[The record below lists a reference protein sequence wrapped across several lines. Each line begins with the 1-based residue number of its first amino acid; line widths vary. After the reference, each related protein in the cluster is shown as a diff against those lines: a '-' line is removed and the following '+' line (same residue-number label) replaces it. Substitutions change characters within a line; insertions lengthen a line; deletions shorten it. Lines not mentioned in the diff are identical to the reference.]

1 MNAAANGAPSLF
13 PFFCLAAGCL
23 LTLFLDALVARSR
36 KGLTGSEASASGG
49 SQGTGIALGLL
60 VSGILL
66 LALYASVDLFVGGRI
81 EALGGENPLLRI
93 DPQASSALV
102 LLGLA
107 GLLSTWISIPYL
119 PALRIP
125 QGEYHSL
132 VLLALL
138 GAGIAVS
145 AIDLIG
151 LWVALELMNLPLYA
165 LAGSDRNHL
174 RSSEAGLK
182 AFLTGAFSSAILL
195 YGMALLYG
203 ATGDLDYAGIRAGF
217 DPENRLALTGVALFL
232 AGVLFKLAVV
242 PFHQWAPDVYEGA
255 PTPVSGF
262 MSVILAITGFFVLL
276 RFFSMA
282 VPGGVE
288 VVQPLIS
295 IMAVASMIVG
305 SLMALVQ
312 THVKRMLACAGI
324 AHAGFLLAGFAT
336 DSHEAR
342 AAMVFY
348 LTSFTFMTLGVFGA
362 MAALARGGRE
372 WEYLADYAG
381 LAQRRPFLAAALS
394 FFLFALAGAPATAGF
409 MARFE
414 ILRVTLNAGGA
425 VLAIAIII
433 TSVILFASYVKLPTL
448 MYMREG
454 GHEPQAPTP
463 ATAGLALALCTLVV
477 LYLGL
482 FPSSGPID
490 LDILELA
497 RKATE

>member
-1 MNAAANGAPSLF
+1 VNATVMGAPSIF
-13 PFFCLAAGCL
+13 PFVCLASGSL
-23 LTLFLDALVARSR
+23 LIVFLDSLVARFG
-36 KGLTGSEASASGG
+36 KGLAKSQASASDN
-49 SQGTGIALGLL
+49 SPATGIALGLL
-60 VSGILL
+60 TSGILL
-66 LALYASVDLFVGGRI
+66 LALYGAVGLFLGGRI
-81 EALGGENPLLRI
+81 EALGGENPILRI
-93 DPQASSALV
+93 DPKASAALV
-102 LLGLA
+102 LLLLA
-107 GLLSTWISIPYL
+107 GFLSTWISISYL

-125 QGEYHSL
+125 QGEYHCM

-138 GAGIAVS
+138 GASIAVS
-145 AIDLIG
+145 AIDLIS

-165 LAGSDRNHL
+165 LAGSDRSHL

-203 ATGDLDYAGIRAGF
+203 ATGELDFAGVRAGF
-217 DPENRLALTGVALFL
+217 NPEDRLALTGVALLL

-262 MSVILAITGFFVLL
+262 MSVILAITGFFVLM

-282 VPGGVE
+282 LPGGIE
-288 VVQPLIS
+288 IVQPLIS

-305 SLMALVQ
+305 SLMALGQ
-312 THVKRMLACAGI
+312 TNVKRMLAYAGI

-348 LTSFTFMTLGVFGA
+348 LTSFAFMTLGVFGT

-372 WEYLADYAG
+372 WEYLTDYAG
-381 LAQRRPFLAAALS
+381 LAQRRPVLAAALS

-425 VLAIAIII
+425 GLGIAIII
-433 TSVILFASYVKLPTL
+433 TSVILFASYVKLPTV

-454 GHEPQAPTP
+454 GQESQTRTP
-463 ATAGLALALCTLVV
+463 ATAGLALALCALFV

-482 FPSSGPID
+482 FPSRGPID

-497 RKATE
+497 RRATE